1 MNNKIDL
8 ELMKLTDEE
17 LLELFAMIEN
27 HIKYLDSSIIELE
40 EETESEGSEDES
52 N

>member
-1 MNNKIDL
+1 MDL

-17 LLELFAMIEN
+17 LLELYVMIEN

-40 EETESEGSEDES
+40 DVESEGNENES
-52 N
+52 DK